1 MSNKQT
7 ITLGI
12 ITYNEGN
19 ELVSLLTQLS
29 SYANEIVIV
38 DSFSTDNTAD
48 IAAKYNAK
56 YINMKFDGSFSNL
69 RNKVVENATSD
80 YILMLDCDERL
91 ENPDAFF
98 AKNFIADAYM
108 LPRKNYIDGKQVNV
122 DNLDWQGRLFKNN
135 GKIKYYLSVHEL
147 LTDYNSLYK
156 LQDYIIHDKSM
167 EKLISNDT
175 RYKKIIS
182 NSEVFMN
189 NLDMAD
195 DDIFKGWYSYEKFP
209 NGAASRWCSD
219 NGTVTF
225 ECDDP
230 ATQAIGIYISTVG
243 KFNKA
248 RFTVKAGRKVVGKIE
263 VDVERGKVFIPVN
276 VSECAPCTLT
286 LNIKCWDLL
295 EFIPEPRTL
304 GIFVDSIWLE
314 QPGKIGTL
322 KLIFD
327 KEASFEVKGD
337 IHDDCIIQNII
348 NSGYWE
354 TATQMVIDKFV
365 KPTDVCFDV
374 GANIGSITIPL
385 AYKAEQVYA
394 FEVGSIPMGYL
405 RHNILKNNITN
416 VEVIRGA
423 VADKPGKLYYH
434 YTYPNTGGSF
444 VSTEILSKEAIVEQI
459 DSITLDSV
467 ANKLDKLDFIK
478 MDIEGY
484 ELSALHG
491 ATKLLAKFKPKL
503 YVEFNPYVLEHIHN
517 KNPEPFWNFLS
528 NEYEFIY
535 VVRDSK
541 LRRVSNYTDV
551 MRDISLIGMEDL
563 LCLHESIDIET
574 MEI

>member
-1 MSNKQT
+1 MSDKQT

-19 ELVSLLTQLS
+19 ELASLLTQLS
-29 SYANEIVIV
+29 SYVNEIVIV
-38 DSFSTDNTAD
+38 DSFSTDNTAE
-48 IAAKYNAK
+48 IAIEYNAK

-69 RNKVVENATSD
+69 RNKVIENATSD

-91 ENPDAFF
+91 EDPDTFF
-98 AKNFIADAYM
+98 ANNFIADAYM
-108 LPRKNYIDGKQVNV
+108 LPRKNYIDSNQVNV

-135 GKIKYYLSVHEL
+135 GIIKYYLPVHEL
-147 LTDYNSLYK
+147 LTDYISLCG
-156 LQDYIIHDKSM
+156 LREYIIHDKSI

-423 VADKPGKLYYH
+423 VADKPGKLHYY
-434 YTYPNTGGSF
+434 YTYPNVGGSF
-444 VSTEILSKEAIVEQI
+444 VSTEIVDCGALTEDI
-459 DSITLDSV
+459 DSLTLDSV
-467 ANKLDKLDFIK
+467 ATKLNAVDFIK

-484 ELSALHG
+484 ELNALLG
-491 ATKLLAKFKPKL
+491 AKNLLSKFKPKL
-503 YVEFNPYVLEHIHN
+503 YIEFNPVAYKELHGTEI
-517 KNPEPFWNFLS
+517 KPLWDFLAK
-528 NEYEFIY
+528 EYEFIY
-535 VVRDSK
+535 VVRDDN
-541 LRRVSNYTDV
+541 LHRVSSYENIMAGIDNKT
-551 MRDISLIGMEDL
+551 RTMEDL
-563 LCLHESIDIET
+563 LCLHES